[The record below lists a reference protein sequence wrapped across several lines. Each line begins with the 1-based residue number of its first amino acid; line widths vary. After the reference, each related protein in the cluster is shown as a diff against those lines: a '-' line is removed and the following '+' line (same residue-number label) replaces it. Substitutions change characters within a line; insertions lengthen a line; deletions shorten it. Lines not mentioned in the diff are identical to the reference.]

1 MSRLKFFVHTIL
13 VFALVAGLFVSAT
26 AQSENK
32 AAAKFDE
39 FGDIL
44 YSDLI
49 ARLDNFTIQLLNQSD
64 ARGFLLV
71 YRSRRDLPGLNH
83 AMAMRMKRYLIHTRG
98 LPKDRVVIVD
108 GGVAGQ
114 LVQELWLVPP
124 GTAPAPRSDSRI
136 GYVANP
142 DSAWKFYEH
151 GFLPLNQYKKFGMKF
166 DRETEVEDLEA
177 FANEVKKQPSQLA
190 CIIIY
195 AQFNRKPGQ
204 VDWVGN
210 YDPRGD
216 IRLDL
221 PGTARQ
227 ELNRL
232 RSYLVN
238 HHGIA
243 ASKIK
248 LIDGGHR
255 KQRWVEFW
263 IVPAGEPLPVP
274 TPNSYPNKRKR

>member
-1 MSRLKFFVHTIL
+1 MSQINFFIRTIL
-13 VFALVAGLFVSAT
+13 VLALMTGLFVSAS
-26 AQSENK
+26 AQSEK
-32 AAAKFDE
+32 KTAQRFDD

-49 ARLDNFTIQLLNQSD
+49 ARLDNFAIQLMNQSS
-64 ARGFLLV
+64 ARGFLVV
-71 YRSRRDLPGLNH
+71 YRSPRDLAGLNH
-83 AMAMRMKRYLIHTRG
+83 ALAMRMKRYLVQTRG
-98 LPKDRVVIVD
+98 LPKDRIVTVD
-108 GGVAGQ
+108 GGPAGQ
-114 LVQELWLVPP
+114 LVQELWVVEP
-124 GTAPAPRSDSRI
+124 GTAPIPRSDAKI
-136 GYVANP
+136 GYVQNP

-151 GFLPLNQYKKFGMKF
+151 GFLPLNQYKQFEMKL
-166 DRETEVEDLEA
+166 DREMEAEDLETY
-177 FANEVKKQPSQLA
+177 ANEVKKEPGRLA
-190 CIIIY
+190 VVIIY

-204 VDWVGN
+204 VDWVGD

-232 RSYLVN
+232 RDYLIN
-238 HHGIA
+238 YHGVA

-263 IVPAGEPLPVP
+263 IVPAGEPLPVA
-274 TPNSYPNKRKR
+274 TPNSYPNRRKK

>member
-1 MSRLKFFVHTIL
+1 MPQLLIRRIL
-13 VFALVAGLFVSAT
+13 VAVLMTGLFVSAS

-32 AAAKFDE
+32 TAQRFDE

-44 YSDLI
+44 HSDLI
-49 ARLDNFTIQLLNQSD
+49 ARLDNFAIQLMNQSN
-64 ARGFLLV
+64 AKGFLVV
-71 YRSRRDLPGLNH
+71 YRSPRDLAGLNH
-83 AMAMRMKRYLIHTRG
+83 ALAMRMKRYLVQTRG
-98 LPKDRVVIVD
+98 LPKDRVVTVD
-108 GGVAGQ
+108 GGAAAQ
-114 LVQELWLVPP
+114 LVQELWVVEP
-124 GTAPAPRSDSRI
+124 GTAPIPRTDAKI
-136 GYVANP
+136 GYVQNP

-151 GFLPLNQYKKFGMKF
+151 GFLPLNQYKRFGMKL
-166 DRETEVEDLEA
+166 DRELEAEDLET
-177 FANEVKKQPSQLA
+177 FANEVKKQPGQSA
-190 CIIIY
+190 AIVIY

-204 VDWVGN
+204 VDWLGS

-232 RSYLVN
+232 RDYLIN
-238 HHGIA
+238 YHGVA

-263 IVPAGEPLPVP
+263 IVPPGESLPVA
-274 TPNSYPNKRKR
+274 TPNSFPYRRKK